1 MGKKPTPAW
10 AGSESLFV
18 LTYLIDA
25 TLAQAETP
33 LALGITAVFAEF
45 KFLVHDPFPI
55 SWAKIDKAQ
64 V

>member
-25 TLAQAETP
+25 T